1 MKKEILC
8 VAFVFLMSGCSSE
21 VKADKKMVCA
31 LESTNEGSML
41 NLKSEISYHE
51 EKDVPILGNVETTY
65 SKLVVSPTTNS
76 IFVSLKEKS
85 SIIAQ
90 IDGVEVTSS
99 TLEDGF
105 TFIETWDY
113 NKIDVKKAVD
123 IDETQATF
131 IEEDAYSVK
140 KMKKHYEA
148 LGYTC
153 DSQDIKK

>member
-1 MKKEILC
+1 MKKKILC

-51 EKDVPILGNVETTY
+51 EKDVPILGSVETTY

-105 TFIETWDY
+105 TFMETWDY

-131 IEEDAYSVK
+131 IEGEAYSVK
-140 KMKKHYEA
+140 KMKKYYEA

>member
-51 EKDVPILGNVETTY
+51 EKDVPILGSVETTY